1 MANKKIQQVE
11 GIGPK
16 YAEVLRQD
24 GITTTDELLKAGA
37 SRASRQKIA
46 SRVRLN
52 ETLILKWVN
61 MCDLFRISG
70 VAGQYAELL
79 NAVGVDTVSELAHRN
94 PENLKKSLV
103 RANAQKRLV
112 RQTPSLRLVT
122 GWVEQAKNLHP
133 VITH

>member
-16 YAEVLRQD
+16 YAEILRSG
-24 GITTTDELLKAGA
+24 GINTTDELLKAGA
-37 SRASRQKIA
+37 TRAGRQQIA
-46 SRVRLN
+46 SRVGN
-52 ETLILKWVN
+52 EALILKWVN

-79 NAVGVDTVSELAHRN
+79 NAADVDTVNELAHRN
-94 PENLKKSLV
+94 PENLRENLV
-103 RANAQKRLV
+103 RANAQRRLV

>member
-94 PENLKKSLV
+94 PEDLKESLV